1 MRAFL
6 VFTIVVLFMSGCET
20 SRTTMDTP
28 PPTKPSAA
36 VMDIS
41 PAAAAPKTQ
50 EAYAQ
55 FVDVRTAFEYKA
67 EHADRAINIPLE
79 ELEANLDRIEKNEP
93 VYIICETS
101 RRSREAAEILVSK
114 GYPMVYNIE
123 GGMTAWRAEKLPMAK
138 AAAN

>member
-6 VFTIVVLFMSGCET
+6 VFTIVVFFLSGCET

-41 PAAAAPKTQ
+41 PAEAAPKTQ
-50 EAYAQ
+50 QAYAQ
-55 FVDVRTAFEYKA
+55 FVDVRTEFEYKA

-79 ELEANLDRIEKNEP
+79 ELAANLDRIEKNEP
-93 VYIICETS
+93 VYIICETG
-101 RRSREAAEILVSK
+101 RRSKEAAEMLVSK
-114 GYPMVYNIE
+114 GYPMVYNVE
-123 GGMTAWRAEKLPMAK
+123 GGMTVWRAEKLPMAK
-138 AAAN
+138 PAAN